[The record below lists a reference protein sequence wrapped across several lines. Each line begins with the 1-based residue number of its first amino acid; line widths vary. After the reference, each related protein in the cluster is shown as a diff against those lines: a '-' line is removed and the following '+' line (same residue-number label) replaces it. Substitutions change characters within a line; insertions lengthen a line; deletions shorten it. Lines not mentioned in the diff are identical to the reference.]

1 MTGSKACPDSELC
14 VPYSWRRM
22 KIAKRNIKE
31 IQNMFQVFSAEKSY
45 AGLLHVCKAVT
56 VCSICTIGIFTASGC
71 TMLGPDFSKPHVAQ
85 PDGWTESQD
94 KAVSSAPLVHSEW
107 WKVFGDPVL
116 DRLVDTAYAQNLP
129 LQIAGLRI
137 LEARAQLGIASGQLY
152 PQVQQVGGSATA
164 VQLSENG
171 PNYNPLVEDNFMDYQ
186 AGFDAAWELDFWGRF
201 RRGIEAADANLAA
214 TVADYDNA
222 LVSLTAEVARIYV
235 RIRILEE
242 RLAIALSNIELQQE
256 SLRIATVR
264 FNNGAT
270 TELDVQ
276 QALTNLSETQATVPA
291 IKRSLR
297 QSKNALS
304 TLLGMLPSDLADMLG
319 PPGTVPLAPES
330 VAVGVPAELLR
341 RRPDVRSAELQA
353 SLQSALIGI
362 AESDLY
368 PSFTLAGSIGY
379 QSSDT
384 GNSSAGDLF
393 DSDSFRF
400 AAGPGFRWN
409 IFNYGRLKNNVR
421 VQDARYQQA
430 IVNYQN
436 TVLGA
441 YQEVEDAMVGFVE
454 SRQESGF
461 RGTSA
466 EAARRSTEIA
476 RIQYREGAVDFQRVI
491 DSERSL
497 VNQQDLWTISRGEI
511 ALNLIA
517 MYKALGGGWEVREGD
532 EFVSRQ
538 NLDAMQQRTDWGDL
552 LEDKLQQ
559 IPPAK

>member
-1 MTGSKACPDSELC
+1 MLQADSREK
-14 VPYSWRRM
+14 PREM
-22 KIAKRNIKE
+22 RNYKLI
-31 IQNMFQVFSAEKSY
+31 V
-45 AGLLHVCKAVT
+45 AGG
-56 VCSICTIGIFTASGC
+56 ICTVAGMLVSGC
-71 TMLGPDFSKPHVAQ
+71 TILGPDFSKPQVAQ
-85 PDGWTESQD
+85 PDGWAESQEQ
-94 KAVSSAPLVHSEW
+94 AISSTPLEHSQW
-107 WKVFGDPVL
+107 WKVFNDPVL

-137 LEARAQLGIASGQLY
+137 LEARAELGIASGNLY
-152 PQVQQVGGSATA
+152 PQVQQASGSATA
-164 VQLSENG
+164 VQLSKNS
-171 PNYNPLVEDNFMDYQ
+171 PNFNPLVEDNFMDYQ
-186 AGFDAAWELDFWGRF
+186 AGFDAAWELDFWGRY

-214 TVADYDNA
+214 SVADYDNA

-235 RIRILEE
+235 TIRTLEE
-242 RLAIALSNIELQQE
+242 RLAIALNNIELQRE

-264 FNNGAT
+264 YKNGAT

-297 QSKNALS
+297 QGKNALS
-304 TLLGMLPSDLADMLG
+304 ILLGMLPSDLADMLG
-319 PPGTVPLAPES
+319 PPGTVPVAPEQ

-353 SLQSALIGI
+353 SLLSALIGV

-368 PSFTLAGSIGY
+368 PSFSLTGSIGY
-379 QSSDT
+379 QTSDT
-384 GNSSAGDLF
+384 GGSSAGDLF

-436 TVLGA
+436 TVLSA

-454 SRQESGF
+454 SQQE
-461 RGTSA
+461 TSYRSTAA

-476 RIQYREGAVDFQRVI
+476 RIQYREGAIDFQRVI

-497 VNQQDLWTISRGEI
+497 VVEQDRWTDSRGQI
-511 ALNLIA
+511 ALSLIA
-517 MYKALGGGWEVREGD
+517 MYKALGGGWEVRTGHD
-532 EFVSRQ
+532 FVSEQ
-538 NLDAMQQRTDWGDL
+538 NREAMQQRTDWGDL
-552 LEDKLQQ
+552 LEDHHRQ
-559 IPPAK
+559 PGATE